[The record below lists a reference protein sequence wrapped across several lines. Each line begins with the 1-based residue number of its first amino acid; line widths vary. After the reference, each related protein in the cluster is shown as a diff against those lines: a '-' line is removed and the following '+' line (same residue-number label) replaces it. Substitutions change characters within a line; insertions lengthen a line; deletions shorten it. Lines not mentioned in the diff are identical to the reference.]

1 MNKPHFKSY
10 DDLVAEKQRLKDLF
24 SEQKQSIRTDLI
36 SLKDDLNPAKQI
48 FKKIGIFTSPDKSLG
63 LLNVGLGF
71 GLDMLLR
78 KVLLKKSGWIVR
90 LAAPF
95 VIKNALSHFVAEK
108 IRTEM
113 PGLKNIIDQAAP
125 KKV

>member
-1 MNKPHFKSY
+1 MNKPHIKSY

-95 VIKNALSHFVAEK
+95 VIKTALSHLVAEK

-113 PGLKNIIDQAAP
+113 PGLKNIIDQAP

>member
-1 MNKPHFKSY
+1 MNKLHIKSY

-36 SLKDDLNPAKQI
+36 SLKDDLNPVKQI

-95 VIKNALSHFVAEK
+95 VIKNALSNFVAEK

-113 PGLKNIIDQAAP
+113 PGLKNIIDQAP